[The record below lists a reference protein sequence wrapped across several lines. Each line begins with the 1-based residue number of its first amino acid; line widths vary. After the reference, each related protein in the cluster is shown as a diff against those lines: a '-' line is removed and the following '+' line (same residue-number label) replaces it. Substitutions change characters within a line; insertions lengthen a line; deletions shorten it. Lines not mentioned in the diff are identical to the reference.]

1 MQYLDL
7 SNLTG
12 SDDIQAAIAA
22 AKIMGQMYFPD
33 DSEMQKSYATI
44 SLTAMV
50 VRKAKYENFSQSKLP
65 SLLSKFIS
73 PFGGFGQL
81 LNSPSY
87 EDMARLAE
95 KKRGEALFAGQI
107 LHGLSQ
113 LNSINPDIEMN
124 QRMSV
129 NKMIYL
135 INKKSLD
142 RVKKLEDDLKSEEA
156 RRREEV
162 KLIEDGFAHKA
173 RQAPKKKLNIV
184 RRPNLNYETATN
196 IKSES
201 REVLEQKQSLDSKK
215 IIAEEKQA
223 HIKEMLEFEK
233 KFILSDRSI
242 EGYWSKYKTVSH
254 LWAASIDLHNAHG
267 GDGRW
272 GGIDLLT
279 VPSYHELYDLLS
291 DAFHYQEFGQAYC
304 PRQQGQPIFSDAN
317 LWLVPEKLPKPPAES
332 PPPENNE
339 WVMNQGSPI
348 QVDPDQFKKSATK
361 WLLELFADYRRN
373 I

>member
-12 SDDIQAAIAA
+12 SDDMQAAIAA
-22 AKIMGQMYFPD
+22 AKIMGHMYFPD

-73 PFGGFGQL
+73 PFGGFDQL

-87 EDMARLAE
+87 EDMARVAE
-95 KKRGEALFAGQI
+95 KRRREALLAGQI

-113 LNSINPDIEMN
+113 LNSINPDVEMN
-124 QRMSV
+124 KRMSV

-135 INKKSLD
+135 IKSQSLD
-142 RVKKLEDDLKSEEA
+142 RVKKLEDDLKSVEA

-162 KLIEDGFAHKA
+162 RLTEDGLVRKA
-173 RQAPKKKLNIV
+173 RQAPKKKLKIV
-184 RRPNLNYETATN
+184 YRPNLNNETAPN

-215 IIAEEKQA
+215 SIAEEKQTN
-223 HIKEMLEFEK
+223 IKEMLELEK
-233 KFILSDRSI
+233 KSLPSERSL
-242 EGYWSKYKTVSH
+242 EGYWSKYKVVSH
-254 LWAASIDLHNAHG
+254 LWAADIDLHNAHG
-267 GDGRW
+267 GDGLW
-272 GGIDLLT
+272 GGIGLLE
-279 VPSYHELYDLLS
+279 VPSYHGLYDLLNS
-291 DAFHYQEFGQAYC
+291 ALHYQEFGQAYC
-304 PRQQGQPIFSDAN
+304 PRQQDQPIFSDTN
-317 LWLVPEKLPKPPAES
+317 LWLVPEKLPTPPAES
-332 PPPENNE
+332 PPSGNNE
-339 WVMNQGSPI
+339 WVMNQGTPI